1 MYEEFAVVAE
11 EDVQPLQPEHPITH
25 ALVVAKSRLPTP
37 PRLRRY
43 GETGGSVSA
52 MFLFHLFDG
61 TGQGR
66 GLRRQSTERRAGQE
80 PCSLRNWMMA
90 PVW

>member
-37 PRLRRY
+37 PVFAGTARR
-43 GETGGSVSA
+43 GVLCQQCSFSICSMEPDKAGGCGVNRRSAGRARSPAACATG
-52 MFLFHLFDG
+52 
-61 TGQGR
+61 
-66 GLRRQSTERRAGQE
+66 
-80 PCSLRNWMMA
+80 
-90 PVW
+90 